1 MNNLD
6 YPELTKDKYFK
17 FIKDKD
23 GFLILSKYIIYIYID
38 LKIIYYLKEQLIY
51 LISGLSEDRF
61 PIALYELII

>member
-23 GFLILSKYIIYIYID
+23 GFLILSKMINGNNIEIWSNVIKDVMEYGINIPDI
-38 LKIIYYLKEQLIY
+38 LPKLCFFLN
-51 LISGLSEDRF
+51 
-61 PIALYELII
+61 